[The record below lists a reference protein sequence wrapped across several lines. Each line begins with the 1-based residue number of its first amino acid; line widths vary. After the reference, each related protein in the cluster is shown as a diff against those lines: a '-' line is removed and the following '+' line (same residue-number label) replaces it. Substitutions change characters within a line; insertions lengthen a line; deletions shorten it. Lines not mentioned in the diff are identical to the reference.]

1 MSPLILIWLASI
13 IGAGLFFGAGYFA
26 RRTPA
31 ATAQS
36 DEVPQLQAALQRA
49 EAQVQQMRAVAL
61 DTEQAQENLSQ
72 LQAEHAQAL
81 QELGAGRAAEAR
93 LQQSLQELQAQ
104 ARAPSAEQQA
114 LHEQVRALQAQ
125 IADERARHAAQQAR
139 PKTPLPDLA
148 AQRELQVAL
157 ARIEELK
164 GVAGSAQGLQQELQE
179 LRARVS
185 EEHSALQSRT
195 QEVERENA
203 ELERG
208 LMHYEALASEAEALR
223 KAALERDAL
232 RMEMQA
238 LHQRLEASEAVRSEN
253 DRLRMLGVDNDRLRA
268 RLQEAEGRVAEF
280 QAMGLMRLPKPE
292 AELPAS
298 ASSLEDVV
306 RPLASGPNARST
318 VVADDLGFPIVGY
331 GEHQESLA
339 ALCGLLVDLDR
350 NAQRLLPLGGITKIT
365 LHAEHGALV
374 SACRWPDADV
384 TLTLATL
391 TAGPGPEPGRL
402 ETVLGQLAST
412 LLLNPGRTTDR
423 SNS

>member
-1 MSPLILIWLASI
+1 MSPLILIWLASLV
-13 IGAGLFFGAGYFA
+13 GAGLFFAAGYFA
-26 RRTPA
+26 RRSPA
-31 ATAQS
+31 PAEQDS
-36 DEVPQLQAALQRA
+36 RVPELQVALQRA

-61 DTEQAQENLSQ
+61 ETQQAQEKLAG
-72 LQAEHAQAL
+72 LQADHAQAI
-81 QELGAGRAAEAR
+81 QDLGASRAAEAK
-93 LQQSLQELQAQ
+93 LQQSLHDARAQAQ
-104 ARAPSAEQQA
+104 APSPEQQA
-114 LHEQVRALQAQ
+114 LRAQVQALQTQ

-139 PKTPLPDLA
+139 PATPLPDLA

-185 EEHSALQSRT
+185 QEHGALQART

-208 LMHYEALASEAEALR
+208 LMQYEALASEAESLR
-223 KAALERDAL
+223 KAASERDAL

-238 LHQRLEASEAVRSEN
+238 LHQRLEASDAVRSEN
-253 DRLRMLGVDNDRLRA
+253 DRLRMLGVDNDRLRV
-268 RLQEAEGRVAEF
+268 RLEEAENRVAEF
-280 QAMGLMRLPKPE
+280 QAMGLMRLPKPQ

-306 RPLASGPNARST
+306 RPLAVDPNARST

-402 ETVLGQLAST
+402 ETVLGQVAST